1 MALLEIDH
9 VSKRFGGL
17 RAVDDVTFAIEE
29 RTITFIVGPNG
40 AGKTSLFNL
49 ITGVVHP
56 DEGRIRFGGADITQV
71 SPNRAARLG
80 IGRTFQ
86 IVKPLG
92 SLTVLEN
99 VMLGAFMHTSSPS
112 NAADAA
118 REILR
123 YLQMEK
129 VMHVTARGLP
139 LAMLKRLEIARALAT
154 RPKLI
159 LLDEV
164 VAGLSTS
171 EAMRLAELLQKLPA
185 LPRGWRRL
193 RVVMSIAD
201 RVVVLD
207 HGADRRGPGRRKS
220 SACRRHRGPPAGRMQ
235 SRAVAANPGHG
246 RCAGGLQRFR
256 RVQYLA
262 ARRCR
267 NHDCSGRTAPAR
279 ARRCAPSPA

>member
-17 RAVDDVTFAIEE
+17 QAVSDVTLSIEE

-40 AGKTSLFNL
+40 AGKTTLFNL

-56 DEGRIRFGGADITQV
+56 DKGRIRFGGTDITGI
-71 SPNRAARLG
+71 SPDRAARAG

-92 SLTVLEN
+92 RLTVLEN

-112 NAADAA
+112 KAAGEA
-118 REILR
+118 RDVLN

-129 VMHVTARGLP
+129 VMDLQARGLP

-154 RPKLI
+154 KPQLI

-164 VAGLSTS
+164 VAGLSTA
-171 EAMRLAELLQKLPA
+171 EALRLAELLHRLPE
-185 LPRGWRRL
+185 RGVAAVGGVEHVM

-201 RVVVLD
+201 RVIVLD
-207 HGADRRGPGRRKS
+207 HGAQIAEGKPRDVVRM
-220 SACRRHRGPPAGRMQ
+220 PAVIEAYLGTKYKEL
-235 SRAVAANPGHG
+235 
-246 RCAGGLQRFR
+246 GL
-256 RVQYLA
+256 
-262 ARRCR
+262 
-267 NHDCSGRTAPAR
+267 
-279 ARRCAPSPA
+279 